1 VSHTQI
7 QRQFVTKRFGLT
19 HWGVGL
25 GAVLLTATVLTL
37 WSSPAWAIPAFARKY
52 DIPCNGC
59 HIPGFPKLNDVG
71 NQFRDRG
78 YQLGED
84 DDLPTFEGLGKGY
97 WPVSF
102 RTTVGYQY
110 ATLHHA
116 QGETGTTD
124 NITSG
129 SFGFTGLDILSFGVL
144 ARNVSFGLVYTPG
157 LGSAGFNSGSSAGE
171 GDLEAAY
178 VRLDNIFHQ
187 SYLVNLKVGK
197 YELDV
202 PASEKRS
209 PTLNTEF
216 VMYHYMAGT
225 PYTTSL
231 GNPCANTVTCTSG
244 LTGGYGNANDF
255 SIGENQSGVE
265 LAGIRDMGK
274 GSFFRYSLN
283 ALSNSN
289 LNQGGSGGSRALNFY
304 GRVSQ
309 SFKGYGV
316 VSGQRIGVFGAYGV
330 APTKPNASC
339 PSGGC
344 GAIGGGNEPFYR
356 VGGDVSLTAFGQFN
370 LIGAAMR
377 AYDSKKLFSSQGVV
391 TAQDAVWNGAFVELD
406 YNPMQLPEWLFI
418 YRYDLIRNSQQ
429 GDSTFSDSFNNVDS
443 HTAMARYYFVVS
455 NRVDTTLHFEYNYY
469 RTKNTSPTG
478 GDQNGQTAL
487 IGFDFAL

>member
-1 VSHTQI
+1 MSHI
-7 QRQFVTKRFGLT
+7 QTLRQLVTTRI
-19 HWGVGL
+19 GVRQWCVGV

-71 NQFRDRG
+71 NQFRDHG
-78 YQLGED
+78 YQLGEE
-84 DDLPTFEGLGKGY
+84 DDLPTYEGLGKGY

-110 ATLHHA
+110 ATLHHS
-116 QGETGTTD
+116 QGEDGLSH
-124 NITSG
+124 NLNSG
-129 SFGFTGLDILSFGVL
+129 SFGFTGLDILSFGLL
-144 ARNVSFGLVYTPG
+144 ARNVSFGIVYTPG
-157 LGSAGFNSGSSAGE
+157 LGSAGFNSGSSAGD
-171 GDLEAAY
+171 GDLEAAF

-187 SYLVNLKVGK
+187 DYLVNLKVGK
-197 YELDV
+197 YELDL

-216 VMYHYMAGT
+216 VMYHYTAGT

-231 GNPCANTVTCTSG
+231 GNPCAINAATCAATPI
-244 LTGGYGNANDF
+244 GYGNANDF
-255 SIGENQSGVE
+255 SLGENQSGAE
-265 LAGIRDMGK
+265 LAGIHSFHGN
-274 GSFFRYSLN
+274 FFRYSLN

-289 LNQGGSGGSRALNFY
+289 LNQGATGGGRALNFY
-304 GRVSQ
+304 GRITQ

-330 APTKPNASC
+330 APTSPSAAC

-344 GAIGGGNEPFYR
+344 GAIGGGNQPFSR
-356 VGGDVSLTAFGQFN
+356 VGADVSLTAFGQFN

-377 AYDSKKLFSSQGVV
+377 AYDSSKLFGTGAGV
-391 TAQDAVWNGAFVELD
+391 QDAVWYGGFAEVD
-406 YNPMQLPEWLFI
+406 YNPKQLPEWLFI

-429 GDSTFSDSFNNVDS
+429 GVTGVTGSFNDVDS

-455 NRVDTTLHFEYNYY
+455 NRVDTTFHLEYNYY

-478 GDQNGQTAL
+478 GDQYGQTAL